1 MATYN
6 CNINHWH
13 ADYNRRVVRRQRL
26 AISKIQRMKEK
37 GLEPFEKKLP
47 STRGRKEKKTSSHQ
61 LNSGRGCKR

>member
-1 MATYN
+1 
-6 CNINHWH
+6 
-13 ADYNRRVVRRQRL
+13 
-26 AISKIQRMKEK
+26 MKEK